1 VASRSRWCDYSRSRF
16 LYGQADRCSFFRG
29 GGLGGRPRTPKD
41 SPLWGRPSGARQG
54 KGRSGS
60 GRQAQQR
67 EEDRRF
73 EEIDSDEDDGQGI
86 GLDGTSI
93 SDELRFTGEDL
104 GRRRHKYEYS
114 DPSESSEDY
123 GDSEDGGELQL
134 ALRDKEELLVQKA
147 LERIRR
153 AQMLGKTNVKLTQP
167 ELDALERRRQKDR
180 ATKDQV
186 RRKGSASDLSGNGRR
201 RSSGQSSPVSKESK
215 YGRRQSKGYF
225 SGHNGESTS
234 NSRRATPPGVLVPG
248 QGVVGFS
255 PLGQYPPT
263 TAAAGRSP
271 RSGSRSASSHSL
283 AQPSPPLRSKK
294 RYSVSRETPQPL
306 STPPSPN
313 LARRLPD
320 DPNWLPRPRSSSSVS
335 AHAYDPYQ
343 YQTYSPPLPQ
353 IPPQY
358 SQGRRIVSSPQ
369 PDVQYSRIR
378 GEPQVRLTEPSSLRK
393 EHSGQATP
401 NESDSDGGPLSDDD
415 DGDGVRVDV
424 VPYGQGYSVN
434 MRPESSARERPRRAG
449 R

>member
-1 VASRSRWCDYSRSRF
+1 M
-16 LYGQADRCSFFRG
+16 
-29 GGLGGRPRTPKD
+29 
-41 SPLWGRPSGARQG
+41 
-54 KGRSGS
+54 
-60 GRQAQQR
+60 
-67 EEDRRF
+67 
-73 EEIDSDEDDGQGI
+73 
-86 GLDGTSI
+86 
-93 SDELRFTGEDL
+93 
-104 GRRRHKYEYS
+104 
-114 DPSESSEDY
+114 
-123 GDSEDGGELQL
+123 QL

-167 ELDALERRRQKDR
+167 ELDALERKRQKDQ
-180 ATKDQV
+180 AIKDQA
-186 RRKGSASDLSGNGRR
+186 RRKGSGSELRASDRR
-201 RSSGQSSPVSKESK
+201 RSSGPSSTVPKELK
-215 YGRRQSKGYF
+215 LGKRQSKGYYP
-225 SGHNGESTS
+225 GYDGESS
-234 NSRRATPPGVLVPG
+234 PNSRRATPPGVLVTG

-263 TAAAGRSP
+263 TAAQGRSS

-283 AQPSPPLRSKK
+283 AQPSPPLRSTKK
-294 RYSVSRETPQPL
+294 RYSSGREPPQPL
-306 STPPSPN
+306 PAPPSPN
-313 LARRLPD
+313 IARRLPD

-335 AHAYDPYQ
+335 AQPYDPYQ
-343 YQTYSPPLPQ
+343 YQTYSPPPPQ

-378 GEPQVRLTEPSSLRK
+378 SGPPVRSTEPSSLRR

-401 NESDSDGGPLSDDD
+401 DESDSDDSPLSDDD

-434 MRPESSARERPRRAG
+434 MRSESSARERPRRAG